1 MGQDPIEKILTWKD
15 LALMSMG
22 FTFPVGIFGLPP
34 LVAAAV
40 SCIIFGIAHLDPSVA
55 NPTNKKERKAA
66 FIASLVIGVLA
77 GYVSTIYF
85 GPLAS
90 VTPPPLILAVFAIS
104 VMNFTSYG
112 SKLGW
117 WSLKSDKDPINKL
130 LTLKDL
136 ALMSMGF
143 TFPVGI
149 FGFPPLVAFAVS
161 CIIFGISYLD
171 PSVANPKNIEER
183 KVAFITS
190 LVIGVLVGYVS
201 TIYFAPLASVT
212 PPPLILTVLAISVMA
227 FTSYGSKLGWWSL
240 KSGPLEWFPNQ
251 WVNWRDLFLFVMAF
265 TFPLAIF
272 DSGVSTVLGAIVAT
286 IFYAITSI
294 FKFDKKVSFITSLV
308 AGVVAALAILTQTYK
323 ETGFEFASPVFAI
336 ALSFFIN
343 YMSIAF
349 DVPIAGGLITL
360 LFSIIPALAVR
371 KNIGLNMLISSIV
384 STVVYFLLVKD
395 AKNKREPWMWTQSA
409 YIGMLI
415 GSSVAIFTK
424 GLTPDDLIS
433 KSKELMGAGV
443 LPSSDSVSEIV
454 APFNLVTSYLWLIYL
469 VIWIMTQA
477 KAPMPY
483 KWNTLFKVK

>member
-1 MGQDPIEKILTWKD
+1 MGQDPINKLLTWKD

-22 FTFPVGIFGLPP
+22 FTFPVGIFCWPP
-34 LVAAAV
+34 LIAAAV
-40 SCIIFGIAHLDPSVA
+40 SCIIFGISHLDPSTA
-55 NPTNKKERKAA
+55 NPKNKKERKAA

-90 VTPPPLILAVFAIS
+90 VTPPPLILV
-104 VMNFTSYG
+104 
-112 SKLGW
+112 
-117 WSLKSDKDPINKL
+117 
-130 LTLKDL
+130 
-136 ALMSMGF
+136 
-143 TFPVGI
+143 
-149 FGFPPLVAFAVS
+149 
-161 CIIFGISYLD
+161 
-171 PSVANPKNIEER
+171 
-183 KVAFITS
+183 
-190 LVIGVLVGYVS
+190 
-201 TIYFAPLASVT
+201 
-212 PPPLILTVLAISVMA
+212 VLAISVMA

-240 KSGPLEWFPNQ
+240 KSGPLKWFPNQ
-251 WVNWRDLFLFVMAF
+251 WVNWRDLFLFAMAF

-272 DSGVSTVLGAIVAT
+272 DSGVATVSGAIVAT

-294 FKFDKKVSFITSLV
+294 FKDNFDKKVSFITSLV
-308 AGVVAALAILTQTYK
+308 AGIVAALAIVTKTYN
-323 ETGFEFASPVFAI
+323 ETGSTFASPVFAI

-384 STVVYFLLVKD
+384 STIVYFWLVKD

-424 GLTPDDLIS
+424 GLAPADLIN

-454 APFNLVTSYLWLIYL
+454 APFNLVTSYLWMIYL

>member
-1 MGQDPIEKILTWKD
+1 MGQDPIEKLLTWKD

-22 FTFPVGIFGLPP
+22 FTFPAGMFGLPP
-34 LVAAAV
+34 LIAAAV
-40 SCIIFGIAHLDPSVA
+40 SCIIFGISHASPKVA
-55 NPTNKKERKAA
+55 NPKDKVDRKAA

-77 GYVSTIYF
+77 GYAFAIYF
-85 GPLAS
+85 AQ
-90 VTPPPLILAVFAIS
+90 
-104 VMNFTSYG
+104 
-112 SKLGW
+112 
-117 WSLKSDKDPINKL
+117 
-130 LTLKDL
+130 
-136 ALMSMGF
+136 
-143 TFPVGI
+143 
-149 FGFPPLVAFAVS
+149 LVAFIPIQVRLP
-161 CIIFGISYLD
+161 II
-171 PSVANPKNIEER
+171 
-183 KVAFITS
+183 
-190 LVIGVLVGYVS
+190 
-201 TIYFAPLASVT
+201 
-212 PPPLILTVLAISVMA
+212 AISVMA

-240 KSGPLEWFPNQ
+240 KTGPLEWFPKQ
-251 WVNWRDLFLFVMAF
+251 WVNSGDLFLFAMAL

-272 DSGVSTVLGAIVAT
+272 DSGAATIAGAIVAT
-286 IFYAITSI
+286 IFYAIISI
-294 FKFDKKVSFITSLV
+294 FKDNFDKKVSFITSLV
-308 AGVVAALAILTQTYK
+308 AGIVAALAIVTKTYN
-323 ETGFEFASPVFAI
+323 ETGSTFASPVFAI
-336 ALSFFIN
+336 ALSCFIN

-384 STVVYFLLVKD
+384 STIVYFWLVKD

-424 GLTPDDLIS
+424 GLAPADLIN

-454 APFNLVTSYLWLIYL
+454 APFNLVTSYLWVIYL